1 MFGRSVLLTPMYY
14 GKECVVRTPNGKEY
28 RRVVRYSRADG
39 LYVVIATRKYFEY
52 EMEIGYKWK
61 ENEHGCQEDE

>member
-1 MFGRSVLLTPMYY
+1 MKPILLSPMYY
-14 GKECVVRTPNGKEY
+14 GKECVVKLPNGKEY

-52 EMEIGYKWK
+52 EMEIRYKWK
-61 ENEHGCQEDE
+61 DEEEQPSD